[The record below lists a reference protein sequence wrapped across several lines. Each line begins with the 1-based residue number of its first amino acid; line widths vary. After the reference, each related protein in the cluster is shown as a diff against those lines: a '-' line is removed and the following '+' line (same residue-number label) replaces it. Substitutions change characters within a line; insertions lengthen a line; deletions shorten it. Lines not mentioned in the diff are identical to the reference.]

1 MKPDNQISITDKIVA
16 SANSIREK
24 PSEEIREQL
33 ISLINELIK
42 NDFQSLVQLLY
53 RIDVDEKK
61 LKEALKNNSQHD
73 SAPVIAELIIERQLQ
88 KIKIRYQNKG
98 PKNKNDAEEKW

>member
-1 MKPDNQISITDKIVA
+1 MQSDNQISLPDKIVA
-16 SANSIREK
+16 ATNYIQEI

-42 NDFQSLVQLLY
+42 NDFQALVQLLY
-53 RIDVDEKK
+53 HIDVDEKK
-61 LKEALKNNSQHD
+61 LKEALKNNSQYD
-73 SAPVIAELIIERQLQ
+73 SAPLIAQLIIERQLQ
-88 KIKIRYQNKG
+88 KIKIRHQYRE

>member
-1 MKPDNQISITDKIVA
+1 MNTDNQISIPDKIVA
-16 SANSIREK
+16 ATNSIQEK
-24 PSEEIREQL
+24 PSEEIRQQL

-42 NDFQSLVQLLY
+42 TDFQALVQLLY

-73 SAPVIAELIIERQLQ
+73 SAPVISELIIERQLQ
-88 KIKIRYQNKG
+88 KIKIRHQYRE